1 MFTNLYE
8 KIKNFMKDNLFYIV
22 IIFLLLITFIDLPYD
37 VEMPGGIIDLENR
50 VLVNGEEVKIDGSF
64 NMAYVSVI
72 RGKIPY
78 VVMGLL
84 LPDWEVVKQSDSMYE
99 NETVKDAEKR
109 DKLELE
115 QSKDYATIAAMEAA
129 GIAYEIVGKTNYI
142 AYIDPKAD
150 TDLKIGDNIIAVNDQ
165 ELFDINELSDLVQ
178 KACEGETLNV
188 KVIRDDKEVNAKAK
202 VFIEDGKKYM
212 GISALTTFDIDSDLQ
227 VEITSKD
234 KESGPSGGLMMA
246 LMTYNAIT
254 KQDLTH
260 GKKIVGT
267 GTIALDGTVGEIGGV
282 KYKLM
287 GAVKNKADV
296 FLVPE
301 GNYEEAMK
309 VKKDKKY
316 KIEIVKVSKLQDA
329 IDYLEGL

>member
-78 VVMGLL
+78 VIMGLI
-84 LPDWEVVKQSDSMYE
+84 LPDWEVVNQSNSMYE

-115 QSKDYATIAAMEAA
+115 QSKDYATVAAMEAA
-129 GIAYEIVGKTNYI
+129 GIAYEIGDKTNYI

-150 TDLKIGDNIIAVNDQ
+150 TDLKIGDNIIAINDQ
-165 ELFDINELSDLVQ
+165 ELFDINELSEIVQ
-178 KACEGETLNV
+178 AAKEGETLKV
-188 KVIRDDKEVNAKAK
+188 KVIRNDKEVNAKAK

-212 GISALTTFDIDSDLQ
+212 GISALTTFDIDSDLK

-234 KESGPSGGLMMA
+234 KESGPSGGLMVA

>member
-115 QSKDYATIAAMEAA
+115 QSKDYATVAAMEAA
-129 GIAYEIVGKTNYI
+129 GIAYEIGDKTNYI

-178 KACEGETLNV
+178 KAKEGETLNV
-188 KVIRDDKEVNAKAK
+188 KVIRNDKEVNAKAK
-202 VFIEDGKKYM
+202 VFVEDGKKYM
-212 GISALTTFDIDSDLQ
+212 GISALTTFDIDSDLR